1 VGFNRRFSRLSVLLK
16 EKIGEGPMS
25 MNYRI
30 NAGKVPGDS
39 WIQDM
44 EMGGGRII
52 GEVCHFIDYLTWL
65 NGSLPIMVFAQAL
78 PDANKNS
85 DTLNVQ
91 ISFENGSIGV
101 VSYYANG
108 PKSLPKEYIEVF
120 HNGSA
125 GILSNFKELK
135 IFGKKG
141 FKKKLFNQ
149 DKGQAQMVSQFL
161 NSILTGNPSPISF
174 EEIVRVTKACFAIQ
188 ESLKNGLPVE
198 IEK

>member
-1 VGFNRRFSRLSVLLK
+1 LLK

-149 DKGQAQMVSQFL
+149 DMG
-161 NSILTGNPSPISF
+161 GYPSGTVLQLHKI
-174 EEIVRVTKACFAIQ
+174 ERT
-188 ESLKNGLPVE
+188 VE
-198 IEK
+198 DAHELLSEG